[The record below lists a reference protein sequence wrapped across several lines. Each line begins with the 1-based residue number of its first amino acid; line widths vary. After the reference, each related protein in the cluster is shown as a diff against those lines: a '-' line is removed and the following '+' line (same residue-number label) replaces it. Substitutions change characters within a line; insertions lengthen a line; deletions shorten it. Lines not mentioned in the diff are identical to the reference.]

1 MLVVE
6 RVDVVVVGAGIV
18 GLATARAIQDVS
30 PTARVVV
37 VDKEGSLASHQSGR
51 NSGVIHAG
59 VYYPPGSEK
68 ARLCAAGRT
77 SMVEYC
83 RDHGIAHDVCGKV
96 VVAVNEGE
104 RPQLAELERRCRANG
119 VRSELIG
126 PDELRALE
134 PHAAGV
140 GALHILDTGI
150 TDYGEVCR
158 SLGKQIEDAGGTL
171 RLDTG
176 VVSGSERSDGLV
188 LETTKGE
195 VVAARVVNC
204 AGLHAD
210 RIATALSGP
219 GGANGLR
226 IIPFRGEYS
235 ELVPE
240 RSSLVRNLIYPVP
253 DPRFPFLG
261 VHLTRGVDGRVHVGP
276 NAVLALAREGYS
288 WGRVALVDV
297 RETLRSRGFRKLAAR
312 YWRYGAGE
320 MSRSISKRRFTAAI
334 RRLVP
339 DVRREDLE
347 RAPAGVRAQAITA
360 DGKLVDD
367 FAFHQVGRA
376 LHVLN
381 APSPAATAALEIGRA
396 IAARLELSPG
406 GS

>member
-1 MLVVE
+1 MPAVE

-18 GLATARAIQDVS
+18 GLATARSIQQVS

-37 VDKEGSLASHQSGR
+37 VDKERSLARHQSGR

-59 VYYPPGSEK
+59 VYYAPGSEK
-68 ARLCAAGRT
+68 ARLCAAGRA

-83 RDHGIAHDVCGKV
+83 REHGIAHEVCGKV
-96 VVAVNEGE
+96 VVAVDEGE
-104 RPQLAELERRCRANG
+104 RRALTELERRCRTNG
-119 VRSELIG
+119 VRAELLG
-126 PDELRALE
+126 RDELRALE
-134 PHAAGV
+134 PHSAGV
-140 GALHILDTGI
+140 GALHVLDTGI

-158 SLGKQIEDAGGTL
+158 SLGHQIEDAGGTL
-171 RLDTG
+171 WLDTA

-188 LETTKGE
+188 LETTRGD

-210 RIATALSGP
+210 RIATAVSGP
-219 GGANGLR
+219 DGANGLR
-226 IIPFRGEYS
+226 IIPFRGEYC

-240 RSSLVRNLIYPVP
+240 RSNLVRHLVYPVP

-261 VHLTRGVDGRVHVGP
+261 VHLTRGVDGRVHIGP
-276 NAVLALAREGYS
+276 NAVLAFAREGYS
-288 WGRVALVDV
+288 WGRIALADV

-334 RRLVP
+334 QRLVP
-339 DVRREDLE
+339 EVRIDDLE

-360 DGKLVDD
+360 DGELVDD

-396 IAARLELSPG
+396 IAARLDL
-406 GS
+406 

>member
-1 MLVVE
+1 MIAVE
-6 RVDVVVVGAGIV
+6 RADVVVVGAGIV
-18 GLATARAIQDVS
+18 GLATARAIQAVS
-30 PTARVVV
+30 PTSSVVV

-68 ARLCAAGRT
+68 ARLCATGRA

-83 RDHGIAHDVCGKV
+83 RVHGITHEVCGKV
-96 VVAVNEGE
+96 VVAVDEGE
-104 RPQLAELERRCRANG
+104 RPALAELERRCQASG
-119 VRSELIG
+119 VRAEMIG
-126 PDELRALE
+126 PDELRELE
-134 PHAAGV
+134 PHAAGI
-140 GALHILDTGI
+140 GALHVLDTGI
-150 TDYGEVCR
+150 TDYGAVCR
-158 SLGKQIEDAGGTL
+158 SLGKEIEAAGATL
-171 RLDTG
+171 RLDTA
-176 VVSGSERSDGLV
+176 VVSGIERADGLV
-188 LETTKGE
+188 LETTQGE
-195 VVAARVVNC
+195 MVAARVVNC
-204 AGLHAD
+204 AGLQAD
-210 RIATALSGP
+210 RIATAVSGP
-219 GGANGLR
+219 DGANGLR

-235 ELVPE
+235 ELVPQ

-288 WGRVALVDV
+288 WGRVALADV

-334 RRLVP
+334 QRLVP
-339 DVRREDLE
+339 DVRLDDLE

-360 DGKLVDD
+360 DGELVDD
-367 FAFHQVGRA
+367 FAFHRVGRA

-396 IAARLELSPG
+396 IAVRLELPSG
-406 GS
+406 GF